1 MEVFFKIDI
10 FIIKLF
16 MKHLFNDIS
25 REEKQRILEMHGIKK
40 PLINEAPTDESISPY
55 CMKCNQPDISCQ
67 KGKLSPQNINRLAS
81 RLKTEIAKPAEISL
95 RDVIGGK
102 FKKVITILE
111 DLASP
116 VGNPGSGGNFHD
128 FCAVSTEYQKLN
140 STDLCTDLG
149 RLGRKESAS
158 LKGILDMLEVVPCVK
173 PVIKKPVKKP
183 IKKTTP
189 IKKPVIQKPPIYL
202 PPKKGTSDFDIM

>member
-1 MEVFFKIDI
+1 
-10 FIIKLF
+10 

-25 REEKQRILEMHGIKK
+25 REEKQRILEMHGVKK
-40 PLINEAPTDESISPY
+40 PLINEAPTDESISSY

-67 KGKLSPQNINRLAS
+67 KGKLSPQNINMLAS
-81 RLKTEIAKPAEISL
+81 QLKTEIAKPAEISL
-95 RDVIGGK
+95 RDVIGDK

-111 DLASP
+111 NLKS
-116 VGNPGSGGNFHD
+116 SGGNFHD

-173 PVIKKPVKKP
+173 PVIKKPIKKL
-183 IKKTTP
+183 IKKTQ
-189 IKKPVIQKPPIYL
+189 IKRPPIFF
-202 PPKKGTSDFDIM
+202 PPKKRDLRF